1 MFLFRSNHFLCG
13 RLTHWFGKSLTSQT
27 VSCRQ
32 QSIVYC
38 LTSHFC
44 LIPCFDSVSIIFFV
58 CLFTI
63 DLFLCD
69 FLVGFTT
76 KFAERVRRWCVCC
89 VDFSFTW
96 CTVWCRLAYFHPDTR
111 ATLFLF
117 GSHPIARIRTNQCEW
132 MWNRMFNCLF
142 QLICGVFS
150 DILVFFTF
158 LFWLML

>member
-44 LIPCFDSVSIIFFV
+44 LIPCFDSIFF
-58 CLFTI
+58 FAQ
-63 DLFLCD
+63 LFLFCV
-69 FLVGFTT
+69 FLVGFAT
-76 KFAERVRRWCVCC
+76 KFAERASMVCLLC
-89 VDFSFTW
+89 GFFFHLMH
-96 CTVWCRLAYFHPDTR
+96 RLMSIKVFFIQTHEQH
-111 ATLFLF
+111 FLF
-117 GSHPIARIRTNQCEW
+117 CSHPIAQIQTNRFEW
-132 MWNRMFNCLF
+132 MWNWMFNCLF